1 MCNIYSVL
9 INYREEN
16 EMNKYERVY
25 KWTMVELDRTINDY
39 PIDQNIKDWLIMLK
53 GSMEY
58 NLNKEI

>member
-25 KWTMVELDRTINDY
+25 NWTMVELDRTINDY
-39 PIDQNIKDWLIMLK
+39 PIDQNIKDWLKMLK
-53 GSMEY
+53 ESMEY
-58 NLNKEI
+58 NLNKAL

>member
-1 MCNIYSVL
+1 
-9 INYREEN
+9 
-16 EMNKYERVY
+16 
-25 KWTMVELDRTINDY
+25 MVELDRTINDY